1 MQKYTDE
8 QNVLIAQK
16 EGGAD
21 NIFNIY
27 TNSSSDYFTVVN
39 KYYSDIENE
48 VLNRAD
54 EFTKNNGLEYIQ
66 NEILKESMYI
76 SKAPLLGQGFS
87 NPGIHDFSTV
97 TFTVPTMDELKN
109 LNPVGYNFIK
119 NLENHNND
127 LTDYI
132 SEENP

>member
-1 MQKYTDE
+1 MGKYTDE

-48 VLNRAD
+48 VLNRAE

-66 NEILKESMYI
+66 NEILKASMYI
-76 SKAPLLGQGFS
+76 NETSLLGQGFS
-87 NPGIHDFSTV
+87 NPGIHDF
-97 TFTVPTMDELKN
+97 L
-109 LNPVGYNFIK
+109 L
-119 NLENHNND
+119 
-127 LTDYI
+127 
-132 SEENP
+132 